1 MRLGY
6 LGEAAVQP
14 PAAQP
19 ANTPYEEPG
28 DYVFK
33 RTLAAGEHF
42 ADLSQFIDKDSDFIW
57 LATAGKSTGAY
68 SVQFRN
74 PGNRALSSSEEQADN
89 CIGTGQFPVPWL
101 KPIVYP
107 AGGRIGI
114 SITNLT
120 AAPNEVEIVF
130 KGVKRYRTA

>member
-1 MRLGY
+1 MLRHPF

-14 PAAQP
+14 AAPQM
-19 ANTPYEEPG
+19 TPYEEPG
-28 DYVFK
+28 DYVFT
-33 RTLAAGEHF
+33 RTLAANEHF

-57 LATAGKSTGAY
+57 LATAAKSTGNF

-89 CIGTGQFPVPWL
+89 CLGTGQFPVPWL
-101 KPIVYP
+101 TPIAYP
-107 AGGRIGI
+107 AGGRIGL

-120 AAPNEVEIVF
+120 ANSNAIEIVF
-130 KGVKRYRTA
+130 KGIRRYRTQ